1 MAELY
6 TNGDREYS
14 EKFVELYDKGY
25 TNFENNKKVFVDKI
39 MNLQLVIDLLADD
52 GEDGLQYQRNHP
64 KEE

>member
-25 TNFENNKKVFVDKI
+25 TNFENNKQVFVNKCMD
-39 MNLQLVIDLLADD
+39 LQLVINLLADD
-52 GEDGLQYQRNHP
+52 GEDGL
-64 KEE
+64 